1 MNAILPSLS
10 IKIRAYLSIVFPIL
24 AVIICLSTFPDEG
37 KVMQE
42 GQYSITAVI
51 AILFCFLGIAI
62 SWFQS
67 EKLTQS
73 TEYLLNLLEEFSQGN
88 STQVQRSEMPYEF
101 HQLQKRLF
109 ELFEAT
115 STEEEK
121 QQQLRLLKAL
131 DVCDAN
137 VMVADNDMTIR
148 YLNESVKQMMA
159 EAEDDLR
166 QDLKGFR
173 ADDLLNLNVDQ
184 FHKNPA
190 HQRSMI
196 QNLRE
201 VYKTQIEVGGHVFS
215 LIATPLFE
223 GQERLGTV
231 IEWQDI
237 TEELQAAAEEKAI
250 ATSNERIKSA
260 LDVCQAN
267 VMMADSDFNIVYTN
281 NSVIEMLDNA
291 EKAIQKDLPNF
302 QVKNLIGTNVDT
314 FHKNPSHQRTMVANL
329 QGSYNTQLNLGG
341 RTFDLIAT
349 AVISAEGERLGT
361 VVEWNDVTE
370 ALQAAAEE
378 KAIAV
383 SNERI
388 KSALDVC
395 QANVM
400 MADND
405 FNIVYT
411 NKSVIDMLDNA
422 EKAIQKELPNFQV
435 KSLIGTNVDTFHKNP
450 SHQRT
455 MVANLQGSY
464 NTQLHLGGR
473 TFDLIATAVISAE
486 GERIGTVVEWN
497 DITEALAKSEK
508 ENQIAQENRRVKIAL
523 DSASANV
530 MVADNEFNIVYMNE
544 AVSNMMK
551 DAESDLKKDL
561 PKFDSNNLIGSN
573 IDVYHKN
580 PAHQRQMV
588 GAMSGQYNTQI
599 IVGGRTFALTANPIE
614 DDTGERLGT
623 IVEWKDRTL
632 ELSVEQEIDTLVD
645 AASNGDL
652 TRRLEEDNKTG
663 FFLSLAVGLN
673 KLVSISE
680 KVLNDTARILDAM
693 AHGTLTERIHEDY
706 KGTFGK
712 VKQDANATIDK
723 LVEIMT
729 QIRHAA
735 SSVATGANEIAQGNT
750 DLSQRTEEQ
759 ASSLEE
765 TAASMEEMTSAVK
778 QTSEN
783 AMHADELS
791 ATAKSRAAQGGSVVQ
806 KTVDAMGEINTASK
820 KISDI
825 IGVIDEIAF
834 QTNLLALNAAV
845 EAARAGEQGRGF
857 AVVAGEVRNLAQR
870 SAGAAKEIKDLIRDS
885 VEKVENG
892 TDLVNQSGDAL
903 KELVEAVEK
912 VSAMIRD
919 ISSAARE
926 QSSGIDQVN
935 QAITQMDEMTQQNA
949 ALVEEASAASETMSE
964 QSQTLLKLV
973 DFFTIEEGS
982 AATVVSQDV
991 SKQRAGSGASV
1002 TNAQFAKRSEPQQA
1016 ARHSAPKV
1024 ASAGGGGSSIN
1035 SDDDWEDF

>member
-10 IKIRAYLSIVFPIL
+10 IKVRAYLPIVFPVL

-37 KVMQE
+37 KAIQE
-42 GQYSITAVI
+42 GQYSVTAVV
-51 AILFCFLGIAI
+51 AILFCFLGVAI
-62 SWFQS
+62 SWLQS

-88 STQVQRSEMPYEF
+88 SNQIQRNDMPFEF

-109 ELFEAT
+109 ELFEST
-115 STEEEK
+115 STEEDK

-148 YLNESVKQMMA
+148 YLNASVKQMMA
-159 EAEDDLR
+159 DAEDDIR
-166 QDLKGFR
+166 QDLRGFR
-173 ADDLLNLNVDQ
+173 SDDLLNLNVDQ

-196 QNLRE
+196 QNLKE
-201 VYKTQIEVGGHVFS
+201 VYKTQIDVGGHVFS

-237 TEELQAAAEEKAI
+237 TEELQAAAEKRAI
-250 ATSNERIKSA
+250 AT
-260 LDVCQAN
+260 
-267 VMMADSDFNIVYTN
+267 
-281 NSVIEMLDNA
+281 
-291 EKAIQKDLPNF
+291 
-302 QVKNLIGTNVDT
+302 
-314 FHKNPSHQRTMVANL
+314 
-329 QGSYNTQLNLGG
+329 
-341 RTFDLIAT
+341 
-349 AVISAEGERLGT
+349 
-361 VVEWNDVTE
+361 
-370 ALQAAAEE
+370 
-378 KAIAV
+378 

-411 NKSVIDMLDNA
+411 NKSVIEMLGNA
-422 EKAIQKELPNFQV
+422 EKNIQKDLPNFRV
-435 KSLIGTNVDTFHKNP
+435 KGLIGTNVDTFHKNP
-450 SHQRT
+450 NHQRT

-464 NTQLHLGGR
+464 STQLHLGGC
-473 TFDLIATAVISAE
+473 TFNLIATAVISAE

-497 DITEALAKSEK
+497 DITEALAKSER
-508 ENQIAQENRRVKIAL
+508 ENQIAQENRRIKIAL

-530 MVADNEFNIVYMNE
+530 MVADNEFNIIYMND

-551 DAESDLKKDL
+551 TAEADLKKDL

-599 IVGGRTFALTANPIE
+599 IVGGRTFSLVANPIE

-632 ELSVEQEIDTLVD
+632 ELSVEQEIDALVD

-735 SSVATGANEIAQGNT
+735 SSVTTGANEIAQGNA

-806 KTVDAMGEINTASK
+806 KTVEAMGEINTASK

-903 KELVEAVEK
+903 KELVDAVEK

-919 ISSAARE
+919 ISSAATE

-973 DFFTIEEGS
+973 DFFTIDEAN
-982 AATVVSQDV
+982 AAAPVNQATSVHRV
-991 SKQRAGSGASV
+991 GSGASV
-1002 TNAQFAKRSEPQQA
+1002 TNAQFAKRNESQRA
-1016 ARHSAPKV
+1016 SRHSAPKV
-1024 ASAGGGGSSIN
+1024 ASAGGGSSIG